1 MIDFDVRFGR
11 RDFFMVRNSLMQKMT
26 KNVTGTNRTY
36 KPIKS
41 WTMASVCLSIVL
53 LQYFRL
59 YIPYDIPKQTLM
71 AQETPELA
79 MTFPEVRRHFVWN
92 GYTIRQYRMAARI
105 TMCMVEEW
113 MATAVMS
120 RTIILTPIPAR
131 KKHWDIGIRIN
142 CIHRLQK
149 SATVRQAMETDTGR
163 RSRLFRT
170 ILKKVTVFP
179 ITPKTQITTAMI
191 KMRLSF
197 STQCR
202 RLPS

>member
-1 MIDFDVRFGR
+1 
-11 RDFFMVRNSLMQKMT
+11 
-26 KNVTGTNRTY
+26 
-36 KPIKS
+36 
-41 WTMASVCLSIVL
+41 
-53 LQYFRL
+53 
-59 YIPYDIPKQTLM
+59 M

-131 KKHWDIGIRIN
+131 KKHWDMGIRIN

-163 RSRLFRT
+163 RSRLLRT

-191 KMRLSF
+191 KMRLSS

-202 RLPS
+202 RLPSWTLVVLISTLVLISTTLWFVMVLPYRARASEYESTNTSPGAFWGSFHRISNFAYIRSFRKS